1 MPPNFQRTKE
11 AYRTF
16 GGKVGCTLTFV
27 KTSHLCS
34 AHPPVSL
41 LRPDPDP
48 DPQLNPKPRDVA
60 FKPQPLRFGGRL
72 LPALFILQMTT
83 AQSPGAGAGPPGWE
97 SWPTLL
103 AVTSVEQRGFQHP
116 PGWAAVRMNRVHAQ
130 EGAGRRPGAGEGWH
144 KRTGVTVSVA
154 GTVGWEGHPLP
165 TTALALGQA
174 VPPPQIPSPP
184 CALWLLVQ

>member
-16 GGKVGCTLTFV
+16 GGKVGCTLTFM

-48 DPQLNPKPRDVA
+48 DPQLNPKPRDMA

-83 AQSPGAGAGPPGWE
+83 AQSPGAGAGPPGAE
-97 SWPTLL
+97 GGRATGVGIL
-103 AVTSVEQRGFQHP
+103 AHVTSCDLCRAERLSASTWLGCCEDEP
-116 PGWAAVRMNRVHAQ
+116 SSCPGR
-130 EGAGRRPGAGEGWH
+130 
-144 KRTGVTVSVA
+144 
-154 GTVGWEGHPLP
+154 GWEEARCRGR
-165 TTALALGQA
+165 LA
-174 VPPPQIPSPP
+174 
-184 CALWLLVQ
+184 